1 MTRACAYAWRTE
13 ADQRG
18 EVMFRD
24 EFVDIA
30 GPAGAIALNG
40 IVWAA
45 VLLARSVGP
54 SLFG

>member
-1 MTRACAYAWRTE
+1 
-13 ADQRG
+13 
-18 EVMFRD
+18 MFQD

-54 SLFG
+54 SLLG